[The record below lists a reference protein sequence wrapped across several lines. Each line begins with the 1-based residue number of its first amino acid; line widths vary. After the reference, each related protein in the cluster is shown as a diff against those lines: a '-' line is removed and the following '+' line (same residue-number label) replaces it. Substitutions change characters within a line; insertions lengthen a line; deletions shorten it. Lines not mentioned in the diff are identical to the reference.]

1 MVVEELK
8 KKFETEKEVKFK
20 LYSLEYIIQE
30 EDSKVIIY
38 PLLYSSK
45 KNVYNSFDE
54 VLYNYTIYNESIID
68 NLDRLIIL

>member
-20 LYSLEYIIQE
+20 LYSLEYIIKE

>member
-8 KKFETEKEVKFK
+8 KKFETEREVKFK
-20 LYSLEYIIQE
+20 LYSLEYIIKE
-30 EDSKVIIY
+30 ENNKVIIY